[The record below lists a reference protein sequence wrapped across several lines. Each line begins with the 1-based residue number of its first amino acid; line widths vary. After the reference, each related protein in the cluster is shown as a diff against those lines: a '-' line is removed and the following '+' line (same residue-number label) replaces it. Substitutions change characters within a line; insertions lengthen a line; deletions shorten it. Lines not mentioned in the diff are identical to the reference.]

1 MAQDEEKRKAREK
14 KRNMLKKSAWLMML
28 LLILNVGVSPG
39 VARSGNDL
47 LTVNL
52 IDFKL
57 FRNHDNYSLQ
67 YCKNERLLIPVTWLI
82 PTDEVQEDEQCYVS
96 SFHYDEP
103 VTSFKIGDGRIGLH
117 LSSYKIQKRG
127 SAQAAAGRDVFLVFD
142 PEKLKLHPGGL
153 KLGVTKS
160 RVRVMGCFSAM
171 FHCFVIGDINRDG
184 LIDIGVV
191 KEELKCKWVNNVPV
205 RSGPF
210 YEQLPIR
217 WHIYMGAH
225 WKYEPVF
232 DGKSPPKRHF
242 KLPLINLVKSPIDF
256 VKEKYEK

>member
-1 MAQDEEKRKAREK
+1 MA
-14 KRNMLKKSAWLMML
+14 NMLKKSAWLMML
-28 LLILNVGVSPG
+28 LLIMNVGVSPG
-39 VARSGNDL
+39 VARSSNDL
-47 LTVNL
+47 LTVNV

-57 FRNHDNYSLQ
+57 FQNQHDYCLQ
-67 YCKNERLLIPVTWLI
+67 YGKNEQLLIPLAWLI
-82 PTDEVQEDEQCYVS
+82 PPDEVQEDEQRYVS

-117 LSSYKIQKRG
+117 LSSYNIQKQG
-127 SAQAAAGRDVFLVFD
+127 SAQAAAGRDVFLAFD
-142 PEKLKLHPGGL
+142 PEKIKLHPGGL

-171 FHCFVIGDINRDG
+171 FHFFVIGDINSDG

-191 KEELKCKWVNNVPV
+191 KETLKCKWVNNIPV
-205 RSGPF
+205 RSGPV
-210 YEQLPIR
+210 YKQLPIR
-217 WHIYMGAH
+217 WYVYMGH
-225 WKYEPVF
+225 WKYEPGF
-232 DGKSPPKRHF
+232 DGKYPPKRHL

>member
-1 MAQDEEKRKAREK
+1 MT
-14 KRNMLKKSAWLMML
+14 NMLKKSTCLMML
-28 LLILNVGVSPG
+28 LLMMIAGVSPG
-39 VARSGNDL
+39 IARSGNDL
-47 LTVNL
+47 LTVSVT
-52 IDFKL
+52 DFKL

-67 YCKNERLLIPVTWLI
+67 YCKNERLLIPLAWLI

-160 RVRVMGCFSAM
+160 RVRVMGRFSAM
-171 FHCFVIGDINRDG
+171 FHFFVIGDINRDG

-225 WKYEPVF
+225 WKYEPGF
-232 DGKSPPKRHF
+232 NGKSPPKRHF